1 MEIYEEIKADR
12 ESGTKRLV
20 AEYRAR
26 LTTAAEMLC
35 RDSHE
40 AEDLVFRAFEQ
51 AILKIDE
58 FRPTGSFYY
67 WIYTILLNFHRMDLR
82 KKSVRPEVLARE
94 EMPEVEDESNPFKEF
109 VFRGSAEAVR
119 TAVKML
125 PDNFREVVVLRF
137 FEEMSTAEISK
148 VTGVPEGTVRSRL
161 HYAKDAL
168 HAMLSQTELSPD
180 FTARLLKATRPKG
193 WLFRRSTVAALAVLL
208 GFAAM
213 ATSVGTVIASVVAKA
228 DSSDRATEATPVTSG
243 LWKVLGGSSTFSPE
257 ADEIDRAVE
266 SGLKFIAT
274 QQRPNGSFEGQYG
287 DSAAIPALVGMACL
301 SKGHLPDSE
310 PYGPMLL
317 KCLDYVLSTAN
328 TSNTTQFHG
337 YMGLAGNGRMY
348 AHAIGTLFLSEMSGM
363 VDDARQARIDEILPL
378 AVKVIL
384 DAQNQNKSNPDYL
397 GGWRYQPYSNDSDL
411 SCSGWCLMAL
421 RSARLN
427 GVRLPGDAIEKAVLY
442 IKRTQRQSDGC
453 FSYQGS
459 TGQHADT
466 LTGAAILC
474 LELCGKHLDPDAM
487 RGAQYVAKTY
497 RRALGAKHGNVHYG
511 LYYTSQGLF
520 QLGGDLWKEF
530 EAWMY
535 ETYLARQKP
544 DGSWR
549 GIGDE
554 GNPVYST
561 SMAILAFT
569 VPYRMLPIYQRDE
582 TVDADEE
589 GKEMK

>member
-1 MEIYEEIKADR
+1 MELYEEIKADR

-20 AEYRAR
+20 AEYRTR

-67 WIYTILLNFHRMDLR
+67 WIYTILINFHRMDLR
-82 KKSVRPEVLARE
+82 KKSARPEMLARD
-94 EMPEVEDESNPFKEF
+94 EMPEVEDDTNPFKEF

-125 PDNFREVVVLRF
+125 PDNFREVVVLKF

-193 WLFRRSTVAALAVLL
+193 WLFRRSSVAALAILL

-213 ATSVGTVIASVVAKA
+213 AAGVGTVIASVSTKA
-228 DSSDRATEATPVTSG
+228 ESSGQTEVSG
-243 LWKVLGGSSTFSPE
+243 SSGSLWKVLGGSSTFSPE
-257 ADEIDRAVE
+257 SDEVDRAVE

-274 QQRPNGSFEGQYG
+274 QQRPDGSFFGQYG

-310 PYGPMLL
+310 PYGEMIL
-317 KCLDYVLSTAN
+317 KCLDRVMETAN
-328 TSNTTQFHG
+328 MSANTQFRG
-337 YMGLAGNGRMY
+337 YMGAAGNGRMY
-348 AHAIGTLFLSEMSGM
+348 AHAIGTLFLAEMSGM
-363 VDDARQARIDEILPL
+363 VDDARQARIDEILPQ

-384 DAQNQNKSNPDYL
+384 DAQNQKKDRPEHL
-397 GGWRYQPYSNDSDL
+397 GGWRYQPFSGDSDL

-442 IKRTQRQSDGC
+442 IKRSQRESDGS
-453 FSYQGS
+453 FSYQGNN
-459 TGQHADT
+459 GQHAER

-474 LELCGKHLDPDAM
+474 LELCGKHLDPDALK
-487 RGAQYVAKTY
+487 GAQYVSKTY
-497 RRALGAKHGNVHYG
+497 PRALAQKHGNVHYG
-511 LYYTSQGLF
+511 LYYTAQGLF

-530 EAWMY
+530 ETWMY
-535 ETYLARQKP
+535 DTYLKRQKS

-549 GIGDE
+549 GAGDE
-554 GNPVYST
+554 GNPVYAT
-561 SMAILAFT
+561 SLTILAFT

-589 GKEMK
+589 GKETK